1 MGFIRKLFFG
11 CIPCIMVICVLSEGL
26 QGRMNRVYAANYR
39 EEAVKLAA
47 SQVGYHEKASPEYLD
62 DFTANSGSNNYT
74 KYARDLWVANGLP
87 WGATFF
93 WWVMANTS
101 IPRDVYP
108 RSTVVSKTW
117 FEERGLF
124 RKAEE
129 YIPQMGDCVILGNAV
144 NYGIVENVSSNS
156 VTIIAGNRGETDAV
170 TRFTLSLD
178 DPYIAGYGIID
189 YDYNKP
195 PDGVDM
201 GESFCAL
208 IIRENT
214 DKRVRNIGLDVV
226 LWDEEESADFKW
238 IFTRQEDGTYTIRSL
253 YDGKLLTVEGA
264 GTINGTNVT
273 VSPEIEKPDASQ
285 KWYFCPLWGGY
296 QMFPQHIPHFALDRV
311 NYYDNTNGVSLKI
324 FCASE
329 SATQF
334 FIFGKID
341 YYPLEDIHIVGNDK
355 ENMRVGDSR
364 KLSYSLIPAN
374 ASADMVVWTS
384 SDSSIAEVDDNG
396 LVTAKQKGYVT
407 ISCTSTYDSGISGSV
422 TILVNDEEETEASTE
437 QTTEDDTEQSTEAP
451 VEKPT
456 ETGTEQ
462 STEAP
467 MEKPTEA
474 VTEKPSEILTEKPT
488 EQKNKVEIGT
498 RIKDR
503 FCYYEITSVKN
514 KKVKV
519 VEIRNKKTAVL
530 QIPAKVKYE
539 GKSYQ
544 ITSITKSTFRNNK
557 KLKKVTIG
565 NYVEVIGDYA
575 FAGCTKLNKIVIGKN
590 TVSIGQKAF
599 YGCKR
604 LKQIQIRSVRL
615 KKVGKNAFK
624 KISKHPVVWAPKKKI
639 KAYKKLFEGKF

>member
-1 MGFIRKLFFG
+1 MKKIFYEVLFS
-11 CIPCIMVICVLSEGL
+11 IMLINIISVGLSSE
-26 QGRMNRVYAANYR
+26 MSRVYAENYR

-47 SQVGYHEKASPEYLD
+47 SQVGYREKASPEYLD

-74 KYARDLWVANGLP
+74 KYARDLWVTNGLP

-93 WWVMANTS
+93 WWIMMNTCV
-101 IPRDVYP
+101 PRDAYP
-108 RSTVVSKTW
+108 RSTVVSKMW

-144 NYGIVENVSSNS
+144 NYGIVENVSSDS

-189 YDYNKP
+189 YDYNKQP
-195 PDGVDM
+195 EGLDI
-201 GESFCAL
+201 GENICAL
-208 IIRENT
+208 LIRKATLKTIKNS
-214 DKRVRNIGLDVV
+214 GSDVV
-226 LWDEEESADFKW
+226 LWDEAARADYRWLFN
-238 IFTRQEDGTYTIRSL
+238 RQEDGSYKIQSL
-253 YDGKLLTVEGA
+253 YDGKFLTVENG
-264 GTINGTNVT
+264 GRVNGTNVCVQSDMGDDNST
-273 VSPEIEKPDASQ
+273 Q
-285 KWYFCPLWGGY
+285 KWYLTRFWDEYRLI
-296 QMFPQHIPHFALDRV
+296 PQSIPHFSLDV
-311 NYYDNTNGVSLKI
+311 VYDNDNYNGMSLKI
-324 FCASE
+324 WYQGDGP
-329 SATQF
+329 TQLF
-334 FIFGKID
+334 SINQID
-341 YYPLEDIHIVGNDK
+341 YYPLEDIHISGNDK
-355 ENMRVGDSR
+355 ENMCVGDSR
-364 KLSYSLIPAN
+364 QLSYSLIPEN
-374 ASADMVVWTS
+374 ASADMVVWSS
-384 SDSSIAEVDDNG
+384 SDPLVAEVDSNG
-396 LVTAKQKGYVT
+396 LVTSKQKGYVT
-407 ISCTSTYDSGISGSV
+407 ISCTSTYDSSISGSV
-422 TILVNDEEETEASTE
+422 TILVNDEEEETEASTE

-544 ITSITKSTFRNNK
+544 ITSITKGAFRNNK
-557 KLKKVTIG
+557 RLKRVTIG
-565 NYVEVIGDYA
+565 DHVEVVGDCA

-590 TVSIGQKAF
+590 TISIGQKAF

-624 KISKHPVVWAPKKKI
+624 KISKRPVVWAPKKKI
-639 KAYKKLFEGKF
+639 KAYKKLFKGKF